1 MSKIYVRARI
11 PRMSTKAAVLMSMM
25 SSRDVDEI
33 LFRIDDI
40 DITLLEFAKSVY
52 EGYQR
57 LHSRT
62 GGSLSYYCTSLSF
75 RAKDTSPAFFKN
87 WYNIYRHFCVRANMD
102 PWEIVGVEYKILKFI
117 AESGIKILNKSTT
130 VEIIEYLKEQK
141 MSQADKWEYVRK
153 TKNEMKEIH
162 EMFRNK
168 TKTNA

>member
-52 EGYQR
+52 QGYQR

-62 GGSLSYYCTSLSF
+62 GGSLSYYCSSLSF

-102 PWEIVGVEYKILKFI
+102 SWEIVGVEYKILKFI
-117 AESGIKILNKSTT
+117 AESGINILNKSTT
-130 VEIIEYLKEQK
+130 VEIIEHLKDQK
-141 MSQADKWEYVRK
+141 MSQAEKWEYVRK
-153 TKNEMKEIH
+153 TKNEMKELQKKY
-162 EMFRNK
+162 RRR
-168 TKTNA
+168 TRANA